1 MAAMARTPL
10 EPRSSFDLHRELAI
24 PKKYLQRLLTTL
36 SKRNLVRSVRG
47 RGGGYLLSSSP
58 KSIVLADVVEAVQG
72 LDREPQCFFGFS
84 ACALDEPC
92 PMHDRWSRH
101 QRAVL
106 RTLSRTR
113 LADIVPP
120 AKAR

>member
-1 MAAMARTPL
+1 MARAPL
-10 EPRSSFDLHRELAI
+10 HPRSSFDLHAELEI

-36 SKRNLVRSVRG
+36 TKRKLIRSARG
-47 RGGGYLLSSSP
+47 RTGGYLLASSP
-58 KSIVLADVVEAVQG
+58 KRIVLADIVEAVQG
-72 LDREPQCFFGFS
+72 LDRQPQCFFGFA

-101 QRAVL
+101 QRAVI

-113 LADIVPP
+113 LADIVSP
-120 AKAR
+120 RD